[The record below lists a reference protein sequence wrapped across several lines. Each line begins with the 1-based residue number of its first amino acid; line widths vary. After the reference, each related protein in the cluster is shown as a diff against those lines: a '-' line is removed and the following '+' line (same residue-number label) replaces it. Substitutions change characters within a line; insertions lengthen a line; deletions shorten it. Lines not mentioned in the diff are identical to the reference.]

1 VSTPPADP
9 GGATPGEQPPAPA
22 AASPAAPDRCPR
34 CGTPLAPGQYWCLAC
49 GFAARTQVA
58 TAPRWRWPI
67 VALALA
73 GALAFAGV
81 VYGFVK
87 LSEETGKAPAT
98 GSSGPTGPTIVIPA
112 VPTGPTQPAPAP
124 AATGPTGPAAGPT
137 AATGPTGP
145 TAPASGAN
153 TAVPRTAFS
162 TVSLAADLGGA
173 IRYDKAS
180 LRARAGKVTID
191 FADRSPIPHNVTVS
205 AGARTLG
212 ATKTI
217 TASTAKVTL
226 TLKAGTYTYYC
237 SVDAHRAAGMQG
249 TLVIR

>member
-1 VSTPPADP
+1 MSTPPADP
-9 GGATPGEQPPAPA
+9 GGPTPGEQPPVPA
-22 AASPAAPDRCPR
+22 EASPAAPDRCPR
-34 CGTPLAPGQYWCLAC
+34 CGTPLLPGQYWCLAC

-67 VALALA
+67 VALVLA
-73 GALAFAGV
+73 GVLALAGV

-98 GSSGPTGPTIVIPA
+98 GSSGPTGPTIAIPA
-112 VPTGPTQPAPAP
+112 VPTGPTQPAPA
-124 AATGPTGPAAGPT
+124 ATGPTGPTAGPT

-145 TAPASGAN
+145 TTPASTPAPGA
-153 TAVPRTAFS
+153 TFS
-162 TVSLAADLGGA
+162 TVSLAADPNGA
-173 IRYDKAS
+173 LRYDKAS
-180 LRARAGKVTID
+180 ARARAGKVTID
-191 FADRSPIPHNVTVS
+191 FANRSQIAHNVTVS
-205 AGARTLG
+205 AGARTLK

-217 TASTAKVTL
+217 TASSAKVTL

-249 TLVIR
+249 SLVVH